1 MEQMMMEKR
10 FTQERVEKAMKELKD
25 FKSGKANLEAKI
37 VSNEQWWKL
46 QHWGEIKEKG
56 NGGDPQPTSAW
67 LQNTIANRHADAMD
81 NYPEP
86 AVLPRAEDDNEAAG
100 MMSKVLPVVL
110 EQAGYEG
117 VYSDAWWYKLK
128 HGTSVQSPIWDA
140 QKDNGVGDITIRN
153 IDLLKVYW
161 QPGVTDIQDS
171 RGVYVV
177 DVVDHDVLSQ
187 KYPVLQDAVPD
198 MNSIDVTEYIYDDSI
213 ARDGKTAV
221 IDYYYR
227 VAAGGRTV
235 LHYAKLAIGKV
246 LYCTEDDPEYA
257 ERGLYDHGKYPFVF
271 DTLFPV
277 GGSIVGYGLVDICR
291 SPQAYIDKLDQAILK
306 NAIISARPRWFVRG
320 DGRVNEAEYADFN
333 RDFVHFHG
341 SAKPSDDI
349 QPIEYRDVSPAC
361 INVRDAKVN
370 ELKETSGNRD
380 FNAGGTASGVTAA
393 SAIAALQEAGS
404 KQSRDMIKAS
414 YRSFT
419 DVCYLCIDLMR
430 QFYDETRYF
439 RIKGEDGSDQFVEFN
454 NTAIAPQ
461 KQKTAF
467 DIDMGAR
474 LPIFDIKVASQRKDP
489 FSTVAENERAMTL
502 FKLGFF
508 APQNTDMALAA
519 LEMMQFEGK
528 DRMAKKLQENGTLL
542 MENQQLKDS
551 MVQMATI
558 IDAQNGTNI
567 AGDMVQQFLSTGQMP
582 QAQAGSASSMLGSTA
597 EGFNRSFN
605 EAEKQGR
612 TSEARKAAIRS
623 ALPQ

>member
-1 MEQMMMEKR
+1 MEQIMKEKR

-25 FKSGKANLEAKI
+25 FKAGKSNLEAKI

-46 QHWGEIKEKG
+46 QHWGELKERG
-56 NGGDPQPTSAW
+56 NDGDPKPTSAW

-86 AVLPRAEDDNEAAG
+86 SVLPRAEDDNDAAE
-100 MMSKVLPVVL
+100 MLSKVLPVVL
-110 EQAGYEG
+110 EQSGYEG
-117 VYSDAWWYKLK
+117 VYSDSLWYKLK

-140 QKDNGVGDITIRN
+140 QKDNGFGDITIRN
-153 IDLLKVYW
+153 IDLLKIYW
-161 QPGVTDIQDS
+161 QPGITDIQDS

-177 DVVDHDVLSQ
+177 DIVDHDLLAH
-187 KYPVLQDAVPD
+187 KYPVLRDATPD
-198 MNSIDVTEYIYDDSI
+198 LNSIDVKEYIYDDSV
-213 ARDGKTAV
+213 AESGKTAV

-227 VAAGGRTV
+227 VSENGKAV

-246 LYCTEDDPEYA
+246 LYSTEDDPEYA

-277 GGSIVGYGLVDICR
+277 GGSIVGYGIVDICR

-306 NAIISARPRWFVRG
+306 SAIVSARPRWFIRA
-320 DGRVNEAEYADFN
+320 DGKVNEAEYADMDK
-333 RDFVHFHG
+333 DFVHYSG
-341 SAKPSDDI
+341 SARPQEDI
-349 QPIEYRDVSPAC
+349 QPIEYRDVSAAC
-361 INVRDAKVN
+361 VNVRDAKVN

-380 FNAGGTASGVTAA
+380 FSAGSSSGGVTAA
-393 SAIAALQEAGS
+393 SAIAALQEAGN

-419 DVCYLCIDLMR
+419 EVCYLCIDLMR

-439 RIKGEDGSDQFVEFN
+439 RIKGEDGSDQFIEFN
-454 NTAIAPQ
+454 NAAIAPQ
-461 KQKTAF
+461 QQGTAF

-474 LPIFDIKVASQRKDP
+474 LPIFDIKICSQRKDP

-502 FKLGFF
+502 YNMGFF
-508 APQNTDMALAA
+508 APQNADMSLAA
-519 LEMMQFEGK
+519 LDMMAFEGK
-528 DRMAKKLQENGTLL
+528 DRLAKKLQENGTML
-542 MENQQLKDS
+542 MEIQQLRDS

-567 AGDMVQQFLSTGQMP
+567 AGDMVRQFLTTGEMP
-582 QAQAGSASSMLGSTA
+582 QSQAGSASSMLGSTA

-605 EAEKQGR
+605 DAEKQGR
-612 TSEARKAAIRS
+612 TGEARKATIGS
-623 ALPQ
+623 AMPR